1 MNVEQA
7 FIKCADS
14 KELVDIIK
22 RYVQAEDEERKKINI
37 VIPDSYDPFIKQ
49 DKKRK
54 IAISSPHNGWVSI
67 VESKGV
73 NDISMLYEVSNE
85 LNTEVV
91 LMAQY
96 DSVGAWG
103 YAVFDSGEVIHEF
116 LSEEDE
122 DIENEIQRI
131 MDDKGIEEKLYL
143 FSEVVRN
150 DSWEIMKCYI

>member
-1 MNVEQA
+1 MG
-7 FIKCADS
+7 
-14 KELVDIIK
+14 
-22 RYVQAEDEERKKINI
+22 
-37 VIPDSYDPFIKQ
+37 
-49 DKKRK
+49 
-54 IAISSPHNGWVSI
+54 AISSPHNGWVSI
-67 VESKGV
+67 VEPKGV